1 MDKIGSRTMTPLP
14 PFAAKYS
21 EIILATFGGGH
32 YTATLPMGLD
42 MDARPRHRVIYMH

>member
-1 MDKIGSRTMTPLP
+1 MTPLP

-21 EIILATFGGGH
+21 EIILTTFGGGR

>member
-21 EIILATFGGGH
+21 EIILTTFGGGH
-32 YTATLPMGLD
+32 CTVTLPMGLD
-42 MDARPRHRVIYMH
+42 MDARP